1 MAVGC
6 DAIKDKNELAERC
19 RELVW
24 LRSLLCVSFSTSTL
38 MVVWQEG
45 QPAYKNSLPLI
56 PTFSSRKGGG
66 VRPKGNQM
74 NSAHREERALN
85 GV

>member
-1 MAVGC
+1 
-6 DAIKDKNELAERC
+6 
-19 RELVW
+19 
-24 LRSLLCVSFSTSTL
+24 

-56 PTFSSRKGGG
+56 PRKGGG

-74 NSAHREERALN
+74 TSAYREERALN